1 MESLEELFNLY
12 KILSD
17 NESNDIYF
25 KIREHIDSDD
35 KRQQLINIILNYI
48 KQGNIDGID
57 YYTFNN
63 INNFN
68 SKLSIDNFKES
79 ICECYEVITSNNEN
93 SHTKKLFKTI
103 KKHSFY
109 DNSLRFGKISSRGGF
124 MIIMKFMLEFYVKY
138 RKLEH
143 QNLQLSN
150 ENFDLK
156 NQINYAPD
164 GLGYIEAKNHFNILS
179 NKYINKTQ

>member
-1 MESLEELFNLY
+1 MESLEELFYLY
-12 KILSD
+12 RILSD

-57 YYTFNN
+57 YYYTFNN

-79 ICECYEVITSNNEN
+79 ICECYEVITTNNEN

-103 KKHSFY
+103 
-109 DNSLRFGKISSRGGF
+109 
-124 MIIMKFMLEFYVKY
+124 
-138 RKLEH
+138 
-143 QNLQLSN
+143 
-150 ENFDLK
+150 
-156 NQINYAPD
+156 
-164 GLGYIEAKNHFNILS
+164 
-179 NKYINKTQ
+179 

>member
-1 MESLEELFNLY
+1 
-12 KILSD
+12 
-17 NESNDIYF
+17 
-25 KIREHIDSDD
+25 
-35 KRQQLINIILNYI
+35 
-48 KQGNIDGID
+48 
-57 YYTFNN
+57 
-63 INNFN
+63 
-68 SKLSIDNFKES
+68 
-79 ICECYEVITSNNEN
+79 
-93 SHTKKLFKTI
+93 
-103 KKHSFY
+103 
-109 DNSLRFGKISSRGGF
+109 
-124 MIIMKFMLEFYVKY
+124 MLEFYVKY